1 MSDVL
6 LDCWIPGRPRP
17 QGALK
22 TFAVAGK
29 AYGRHTDSTLSHR
42 AHVISTLAEDWDREP
57 LTGAVAVDVVFTFA
71 RPKSHYGTGRNADV
85 VKESAPEHHIQR
97 VDGDKL
103 ARLLGDS
110 LEMAGVVAD
119 DCQIVEWRIRKL
131 WGRDDSTH
139 LLLRGIDA

>member
-6 LDCWIPGRPRP
+6 LDVWIPGRPRP

-42 AHVISTLAEDWDREP
+42 AHVISTLAENWNLEP

-71 RPKSHYGTGRNADV
+71 RPKNHYGTGRNADV
-85 VKESAPEHHIQR
+85 IKESAPEHHIQAP
-97 VDGDKL
+97 DSDKL
-103 ARLLGDS
+103 SRLTLDA
-110 LEMAGVVAD
+110 LEMAGVVRND
-119 DCQIVEWRIRKL
+119 SQVCRLTIDKL

-139 LLLRGIDA
+139 LVMRGTDG

>member
-1 MSDVL
+1 MTDIL
-6 LDCWIPGRPRP
+6 LSCWIPGRPRP

-42 AHVISTLAEDWDREP
+42 AHVISTLAAEWGREP
-57 LTGAVAVDVVFTFA
+57 LTGAVSVDVVFTFA

-85 VKESAPEHHIQR
+85 VKESAPEEHTQR

>member
-1 MSDVL
+1 MTDIL
-6 LDCWIPGRPRP
+6 LSCWIPGRPRP

-42 AHVISTLAEDWDREP
+42 AHVISTLAAEWDREP

-85 VKESAPEHHIQR
+85 VKESAPDHHTQAP
-97 VDGDKL
+97 DSDKL
-103 ARLLGDS
+103 SRLTLDG
-110 LEMAGVVAD
+110 LEMAGVVRND
-119 DCQIVEWRIRKL
+119 SQVCRLNIDKM

-139 LLLRGIDA
+139 LLLRGLDG

>member
-1 MSDVL
+1 MTDIL
-6 LDCWIPGRPRP
+6 LSCWIPGRPRP

-85 VKESAPEHHIQR
+85 VKESAPDHHTQAPES
-97 VDGDKL
+97 DKL
-103 ARLLGDS
+103 SRLILDG
-110 LEMAGVVAD
+110 LEMAGVVRND
-119 DCQIVEWRIRKL
+119 SQVCRLNIDKQ

-139 LLLRGIDA
+139 LLLRGLDG

>member
-1 MSDVL
+1 MTDIL

-17 QGALK
+17 QGKLQ
-22 TFAVAGK
+22 TFVAG
-29 AYGRHTDSTLSHR
+29 GRAHGRYPATTVDHR
-42 AHVISTLAEDWDREP
+42 SHVISTLAENWQREP
-57 LTGAVAVDVVFTFA
+57 LTGAVSVDVVFTFA

-85 VKESAPEHHIQR
+85 VKESAPEHHTQR

>member
-6 LDCWIPGRPRP
+6 LDVWIPGRPRP

-42 AHVISTLAEDWDREP
+42 AHVISTLAENWQRDP
-57 LTGAVAVDVVFTFA
+57 LAGAVVVDVVFTFA

-85 VKESAPEHHIQR
+85 VKESAPDKHIQAP
-97 VDGDKL
+97 DSDKL
-103 ARLLGDS
+103 SRLALDG
-110 LEMAGVVAD
+110 LEMAGVVRND
-119 DCQIVEWRIRKL
+119 SQVCRLTIDKL

-139 LLLRGIDA
+139 LVMRGTDG